1 MPIVVD
7 HEQRR
12 REVAEVAADLIA
24 RLGLERVTVRE
35 IAAATGFSTTVVSHY
50 FRDKRELLMLA
61 YRLAAARARRRID
74 AATGDGTERLR
85 QSVEAILPLDEA
97 SRRDWHVWLAF
108 WSVAASDR
116 EFAAEQRRR
125 ARETLD
131 LVRGLV
137 AGALGPAG
145 EDATAPAERLLT
157 NIYGISMQ
165 AVFDPARWPAK
176 RQREALDAELAAILT
191 AAAPRRRR
199 ASAASSSR

>member
-74 AATGDGTERLR
+74 AARGDGAQRLR

-97 SRRDWHVWLAF
+97 SRRDWSVWLAF
-108 WSVAASDR
+108 WSVAATDA
-116 EFAAEQRRR
+116 EFGAEQRRR

-131 LVRGLV
+131 LMRRLV
-137 AGALGPAG
+137 AGALGAQDA
-145 EDATAPAERLLT
+145 DATAAAERLLT
-157 NIYGISMQ
+157 AVYGIAMQ

-176 RQREALDAELAAILT
+176 RQRDALAAELATI
-191 AAAPRRRR
+191 APRNDVRRR
-199 ASAASSSR
+199 AAGGSR

>member
-24 RLGLERVTVRE
+24 RHGLERVTVRE

-74 AATGDGTERLR
+74 AATGDAPERLR
-85 QSVEAILPLDEA
+85 RSVEAILPLDEA
-97 SRRDWHVWLAF
+97 SRRDWSVWLAF
-108 WSVAASDR
+108 WSVAATDA
-116 EFAAEQRRR
+116 EFGAEQRRR

-131 LVRGLV
+131 LMQRLV
-137 AGALGPAG
+137 AAALGADSVAAG
-145 EDATAPAERLLT
+145 AAAERLLT
-157 NIYGISMQ
+157 TVYGIAMQ
-165 AVFDPARWPAK
+165 AVFDPTRWPAK
-176 RQREALDAELAAILT
+176 RQRDALAAELGAL
-191 AAAPRRRR
+191 APRAGARRR
-199 ASAASSSR
+199 AGAS

>member
-74 AATGDGTERLR
+74 AARGDGTQRLR
-85 QSVEAILPLDEA
+85 QSVEALLPLDEA
-97 SRRDWHVWLAF
+97 SRRDWSVWLAF
-108 WSVAASDR
+108 WSVAATDA
-116 EFAAEQRRR
+116 EFGAEQRRR
-125 ARETLD
+125 SRETLD
-131 LVRGLV
+131 LVRRLV
-137 AGALGPAG
+137 ADALGSTG
-145 EDATAPAERLLT
+145 GDATPAAERLLT
-157 NIYGISMQ
+157 AVYGIAMQ

-176 RQREALDAELAAILT
+176 RQREAVAAELAAIVPRT
-191 AAAPRRRR
+191 HERRGAAAGPR
-199 ASAASSSR
+199 